1 MNVKQ
6 DVLSLTSIHWAISVA
21 ASKYPHF
28 CLTGKVTQALGS
40 ALERFWAFLERNDKR
55 NTFPMATHSYSC
67 TLTKGG
73 LIWVFLSG
81 EIPATR
87 DVTVALCL
95 FTADFP
101 TDSSGTR
108 NYPPFSLLL
117 WSNLKLCGFQTENYF
132 NGRNQSSP
140 YWGYDS
146 ELVRCT

>member
-1 MNVKQ
+1 
-6 DVLSLTSIHWAISVA
+6 
-21 ASKYPHF
+21 
-28 CLTGKVTQALGS
+28 
-40 ALERFWAFLERNDKR
+40 
-55 NTFPMATHSYSC
+55 MATHSYSC

-108 NYPPFSLLL
+108 NHPPFSLLL
-117 WSNLKLCGFQTENYF
+117 WSNLKLCGFFRRRTILMAETNLPRTEATTLN
-132 NGRNQSSP
+132 
-140 YWGYDS
+140 
-146 ELVRCT
+146 

>member
-6 DVLSLTSIHWAISVA
+6 DVLSLTSIHWVISVA
-21 ASKYPHF
+21 VSKYPHF

-40 ALERFWAFLERNDKR
+40 ALERFWVFLERNDKR

-67 TLTKGG
+67 TLTNGG

-95 FTADFP
+95 QLNFLQIPLVQEITPHSLSSCGLTWSFVVFRRRTILMAETNLPP
-101 TDSSGTR
+101 TEATTL
-108 NYPPFSLLL
+108 N
-117 WSNLKLCGFQTENYF
+117 
-132 NGRNQSSP
+132 
-140 YWGYDS
+140 
-146 ELVRCT
+146 

>member
-28 CLTGKVTQALGS
+28 YLTGKVTQALGS
-40 ALERFWAFLERNDKR
+40 TLERFWASLERNDKR
-55 NTFPMATHSYSC
+55 NTFPVASHSYSC
-67 TLTKGG
+67 TLTRGG

-81 EIPATR
+81 EVPATR

-95 FTADFP
+95 QQTP

-108 NYPPFSLLL
+108 NHLPFSLLL
-117 WSNLKLCGFQTENYF
+117 WSNLKLCGFQTERTILLAETNLPPTEATTL
-132 NGRNQSSP
+132 N
-140 YWGYDS
+140 
-146 ELVRCT
+146 